1 MVTRIKNIVFFIPAL
16 ALLFV
21 LQACVIAPAAL
32 PRVDEISPSEP
43 LGYDGIWM
51 ISGINKRLQFD
62 SGRAVVLDPWNHWGF
77 GVEKGMVA
85 LINVR
90 TAANGL
96 LLADDLVNAGSAWRA
111 SMNANGRLDV
121 TVETSPL
128 PIQYEL
134 IPVTLDYPD
143 FVRQLTPAHAG
154 NATHQSVTVPS
165 PVTATLPAQAPAPGN
180 EGDFAP
186 EREDSFAQCV
196 NLVVD
201 PQTNQ
206 EVCLD

>member
-1 MVTRIKNIVFFIPAL
+1 MDTRIKKIVFFMPAL
-16 ALLFV
+16 AVLFV
-21 LQACVIAPAAL
+21 LQACVIAPASL
-32 PRVDEISPSEP
+32 PTVDEISPTEP

-90 TAANGL
+90 TAADGL

-111 SMNANGRLDV
+111 SMNTNGRLDV

-134 IPVTLDYPD
+134 IPVTLNYPE
-143 FVRQLTPAHAG
+143 FVQQLTPTYAG
-154 NATHQSVTVPS
+154 YSPQSVTVPA
-165 PVTATLPAQAPAPGN
+165 PVTATLPAQTPAPSN
-180 EGDFAP
+180 EGEFAP
-186 EREDSFAQCV
+186 EREDAFDQCV
-196 NLVVD
+196 DLVVD

-206 EVCLD
+206 QVCLD